1 MIQTHKIG
9 SNTLITDIDEQKK
22 VFAFGITV
30 RAGSFFEKGDTP
42 NGTAH
47 FLEHILFKGYK
58 GTGHLKLTRLFESL
72 GIEINAFTTKTIIH
86 FYIKGLTKHFKKAV
100 IPFLRTL
107 FQPVITEK
115 NVNKEKEIIKEEIIS
130 YEDDYEEMIF
140 EDVDKIVFK
149 GSELANPIAG
159 SLKSVDSITKDDLES
174 YHKKSFLSGN
184 IILSFCGG
192 GIDVSFLQ
200 DKISEIVPSQ
210 ETSVIDTGFD
220 TNDIAESQKKDII
233 ASASHIVWVV
243 GIGRVNMDDRIKLSV
258 LNFLLGEGNTSIL
271 FWGIREKLGLTYH
284 IYSTLNIYFNQA
296 YLYIYTSLN
305 PEKTKKAERSI
316 ENLLSDIISNI
327 SEAQLKSA
335 ITQIETQLYMESEDI
350 SIRMQSNS
358 KDQMVFGRI
367 IDIDEVRKYLNG
379 IKKDDI
385 RKFADL
391 ISSSKRT
398 KLIYNAIDS

>member
-1 MIQTHKIG
+1 
-9 SNTLITDIDEQKK
+9 
-22 VFAFGITV
+22 
-30 RAGSFFEKGDTP
+30 
-42 NGTAH
+42 
-47 FLEHILFKGYK
+47 
-58 GTGHLKLTRLFESL
+58 
-72 GIEINAFTTKTIIH
+72 
-86 FYIKGLTKHFKKAV
+86 
-100 IPFLRTL
+100 
-107 FQPVITEK
+107 
-115 NVNKEKEIIKEEIIS
+115 
-130 YEDDYEEMIF
+130 
-140 EDVDKIVFK
+140 
-149 GSELANPIAG
+149 
-159 SLKSVDSITKDDLES
+159 LES